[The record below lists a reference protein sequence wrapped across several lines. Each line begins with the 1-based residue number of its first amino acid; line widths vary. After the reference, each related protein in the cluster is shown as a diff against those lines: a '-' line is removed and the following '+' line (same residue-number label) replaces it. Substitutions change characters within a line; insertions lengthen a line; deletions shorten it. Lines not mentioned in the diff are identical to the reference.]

1 MARKSSQKPVKK
13 NRVLGVDVGTA
24 SARAGVFNLAGRLL
38 GHASAPL
45 ELHSPRPDFHEQSS
59 EDIWSA
65 AARAVRGALKVA
77 GVSPRSI
84 AGLSFDATCSL
95 VALDA
100 RDRPVTVSPGGKDR
114 WNVMMWMD
122 HRALEEAELVNS
134 TNHEVLRYVGGRI
147 SVEME
152 PPKLLWIKKRLP
164 RSWRRAARFLD
175 LADFL
180 TYRATGIDVRSLCT
194 TVCKWTYLGHE
205 PGETATGDPGEKA
218 ASGRWAKDFFFMIGL
233 DDLFEGDRQGKA
245 VRPMGSLIG
254 GLAARAARDL
264 GLPEGVPVGVG
275 IIDAHA
281 GGIGLLGA
289 PLEAENLGSRPP
301 EEALETALAII
312 GGTSSCHMAVS
323 RQPRFIPGVWGPYY
337 SAMVPG
343 MWLTEGGQSASGSL
357 IDHVIADSG
366 AAEEL
371 RREARR
377 EGTTVY
383 DLLNRALARMARR
396 RGGELTEDF
405 HLLPYFH
412 GNRSPR
418 ADPTLRGVLS
428 GLTLDRSLE
437 AAALRYL
444 AAIQAIACGTRH
456 IIEAMNQGGFRIHTI
471 LACGG
476 GTKNPVWLKEHADI
490 TGCRLHLP
498 REPEAVLLG
507 AAILGAVAGGCFSD
521 LFAAMGAMGGSK
533 RTVEPD
539 PGRKAFLDRKYQAF
553 HRMHG
558 HFLEL
563 RRIMKGGAE

>member
-1 MARKSSQKPVKK
+1 MARKSSQKPIKK
-13 NRVLGVDVGTA
+13 NCVLGVDVGTA
-24 SARAGVFNLAGRLL
+24 SARAGIFNMAGKML

-45 ELHSPRPDFHEQSS
+45 EIHSPRPDFHEQSS

-65 AARAVRGALKVA
+65 VARAVRGALRLA
-77 GVSPRSI
+77 GVPARSI

-114 WNVMMWMD
+114 WNVVMWMD
-122 HRALEEAELVNS
+122 HRALEEAELVNG
-134 TNHEVLRYVGGRI
+134 TNHEVLRYTGGRI

-152 PPKLLWIKKRLP
+152 PPKLLWIKKHLP
-164 RSWRRAARFLD
+164 RSWKRAARFLD

-180 TYRATGIDVRSLCT
+180 TYRATGIDMRSLCT
-194 TVCKWTYLGHE
+194 AVCKWTYLGHE
-205 PGETATGDPGEKA
+205 PGETEPGVAGEKTA
-218 ASGRWAKDFFFMIGL
+218 PGRWAKDFFFMIGL
-233 DDLFEGDRQGKA
+233 DDLFEGDRQGKS
-245 VRPMGSLIG
+245 VRPMGSFIG
-254 GLAARAARDL
+254 GLTARAAREL
-264 GLPEGVPVGVG
+264 GLSEGVPVGVG

-281 GGIGLLGA
+281 GGLGLLGT
-289 PLEAENLGSRPP
+289 PLQNSQKPP
-301 EEALETALAII
+301 EEALETALALI

-357 IDHVIADSG
+357 VDHVIADSG

-377 EGTTVY
+377 EGATVY
-383 DLLNRALARMARR
+383 EVLNRALARMARR
-396 RGGELTEDF
+396 QGDELAEDF
-405 HLLPYFH
+405 HILPYFH

-418 ADPTLRGVLS
+418 ADPTLRGVVS
-428 GLTLDRSLE
+428 GLILDRSLE

-444 AAIQAIACGTRH
+444 AAIQAIAYGTRH
-456 IIEAMNQGGFRIHTI
+456 IIEAMNQGGFRIDTV

-498 REPEAVLLG
+498 RQPEAVLLG
-507 AAILGAVAGGCFSD
+507 AAILGAVAGGCFPS
-521 LFAAMGAMGGSK
+521 LLAAMGAMGGSK

-539 PGRKAFLDRKYQAF
+539 PARKAFHDRKYEAF
-553 HRMHG
+553 HRMYG